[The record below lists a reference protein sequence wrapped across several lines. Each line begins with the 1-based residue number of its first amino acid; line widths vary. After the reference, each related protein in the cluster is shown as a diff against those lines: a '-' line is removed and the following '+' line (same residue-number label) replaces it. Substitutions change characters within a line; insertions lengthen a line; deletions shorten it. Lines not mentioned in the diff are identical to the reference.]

1 MENITNE
8 LKNRFGN
15 SPDFV
20 IKKLNISTA
29 LRPKGK
35 EKCYVLEFANLSD
48 VLTFLEHIYPNDS
61 FIILKRKY
69 LKYKALRLELEE
81 NGEGKRIA

>member
-20 IKKLNISTA
+20 IKKLNIS
-29 LRPKGK
+29 KK
-35 EKCYVLEFANLSD
+35 EIYLLFFDTLCDTKNINDFVL
-48 VLTFLEHIYPNDS
+48 
-61 FIILKRKY
+61 
-69 LKYKALRLELEE
+69 
-81 NGEGKRIA
+81 